1 MNQKQDGVL
10 RYAYNLFAFPKR
22 YFEQHTAE
30 ELEVTEDERQQLIKM
45 QAECEK
51 RKEELNTDSASSMEN
66 RALREFE
73 KEFFSE

>member
-10 RYAYNLFAFPKR
+10 RYVYNLFAFPKR

-30 ELEVTEDERQQLIKM
+30 ELEVTEDERQHLIKM

-51 RKEELNTDSASSMEN
+51 RKEELNTDSASSMED
-66 RALREFE
+66 RALKEFE